1 MWLRPPLPFHLG
13 FVPGSMIEREA
24 ERRNSQKRGVGIP
37 RAALQRQVG
46 ACDNF
51 LVRPGN
57 SFRWGCRVSRL
68 LGRCGLR
75 GAACALGKAYLLCP
89 ETVSKPRP

>member
-1 MWLRPPLPFHLG
+1 MSLHADFCFLAETLDVPGKGLGTDKRCGFARPLPFHLG

-51 LVRPGN
+51 LVRPGK
-57 SFRWGCRVSRL
+57 L
-68 LGRCGLR
+68 LQMGLQ
-75 GAACALGKAYLLCP
+75 GG
-89 ETVSKPRP
+89 